1 VFKQE
6 LEGGHK
12 SRIFTTIWTWNDCS
26 AVVGGEISY
35 RICENLPGHSVH
47 VWDVSEPLTQWP
59 AVYMYAPGYME
70 FLGLSFIVLL
80 FHVVIKT
87 TGSFNDVFAGWWTE
101 KFIEALWQV
110 AVVRGL
116 LAYGLSKNEDYPTL
130 CLSLSLSLTSE
141 YTCLLAR
148 TSLSEIN
155 WCWTISTNLK
165 PSSHRCNWTE
175 LNWTGIGPRPRIY
188 LMPLFAFSSQ
198 DGKKWTRSIW
208 KMLRPFATAIRRTPP
223 VLILHCHSPGVA
235 TVDTTTKTS
244 RSQL

>member
-1 VFKQE
+1 MTFLLVDE
-6 LEGGHK
+6 LK
-12 SRIFTTIWTWNDCS
+12 SLSRLCGKLRLSGVCWRTVCQKTKTI
-26 AVVGGEISY
+26 
-35 RICENLPGHSVH
+35 LLSV
-47 VWDVSEPLTQWP
+47 S
-59 AVYMYAPGYME
+59 
-70 FLGLSFIVLL
+70 
-80 FHVVIKT
+80 
-87 TGSFNDVFAGWWTE
+87 
-101 KFIEALWQV
+101 
-110 AVVRGL
+110 
-116 LAYGLSKNEDYPTL
+116 
-130 CLSLSLSLTSE
+130 LSLSLSLTSE